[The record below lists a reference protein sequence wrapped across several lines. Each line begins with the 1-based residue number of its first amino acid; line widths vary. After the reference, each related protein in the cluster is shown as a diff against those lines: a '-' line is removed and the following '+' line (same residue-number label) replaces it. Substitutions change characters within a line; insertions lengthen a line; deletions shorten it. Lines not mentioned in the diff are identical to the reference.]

1 MIRMKPLKGAAVA
14 LPCLCA
20 LMMSSPVAHAA
31 TDTATFNVTA
41 SIVDACDVQ
50 ASDVAFGAYSPSS
63 STALDS
69 TGAISVYCT
78 VGTNYA
84 LALNVGTGGGTY
96 VSRRMTSG
104 GNQLFYNLYTS
115 AARSTV
121 WGDGSASTGT
131 ISGTGVGLLTAA
143 THTIYGRMGINQD
156 SPPGAYSSTI
166 TVTLNF

>member
-1 MIRMKPLKGAAVA
+1 MKIRLNPLKAAAMA
-14 LPCLCA
+14 LPCLGV
-20 LMMSSPVAHAA
+20 LMMAPASHAA

-50 ASDVAFGAYSPSS
+50 ASDVAFGAYSPSA

-69 TGAISVYCT
+69 TGAVSVYCT

-104 GNQLFYNLYTS
+104 SNQLTYNLYTT

-131 ISGTGVGLLTAA
+131 ISGTGTGLLTAA
-143 THTIYGRMGINQD
+143 THTIYGRMGISQD

>member
-1 MIRMKPLKGAAVA
+1 MIRSKPFKAAAVA
-14 LPCLCA
+14 LPCLCS
-20 LMMSSPVAHAA
+20 LMWAPSANAV

-41 SIVDACDVQ
+41 SIADACDVQ

-78 VGTNYA
+78 VGTNYT

-96 VSRRMTSG
+96 VSRRMTSSS
-104 GNQLFYNLYTS
+104 NQLFYNLYTG
-115 AARSTV
+115 AAHGTV

-131 ISGTGVGLLTAA
+131 ISGTGAGLLTAA